1 MNGLGD
7 FIAGLIKFL
16 LGLII
21 IGPLVAIFI
30 VGIGV
35 GALF

>member
-7 FIAGLIKFL
+7 FIGGLIKFL
-16 LGLII
+16 LGLAI